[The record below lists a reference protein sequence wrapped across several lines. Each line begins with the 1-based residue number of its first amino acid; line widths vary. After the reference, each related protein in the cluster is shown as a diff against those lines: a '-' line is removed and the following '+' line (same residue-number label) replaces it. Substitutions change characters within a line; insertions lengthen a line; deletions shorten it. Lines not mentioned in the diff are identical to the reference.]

1 MSNQAK
7 HAYGNSENLMDAI
20 SKGAI
25 DAFDILLLDGDTDPK
40 IGWLDKNGE
49 VKIVKG
55 GSQEIVRVDELPT
68 SDGNANVIYIYNNEC
83 YIWNGEKCVPR
94 SSSIDEEELNLLI
107 EEKLAESSVSSEDI
121 EELFK

>member
-1 MSNQAK
+1 MNQAK

-40 IGWLDKNGE
+40 IGWVDKDGK
-49 VKIVKG
+49 VKIVKSG
-55 GSQEIVRVDELPT
+55 GSQEIVRVDGLPT
-68 SDGNANVIYIYNNEC
+68 SNGDANVIYIYDNEC
-83 YIWNGEKCVPR
+83 YIWDGEKCIPM

-107 EEKLAESSVSSEDI
+107 DEKLAESSVSVEDI